1 MSDREASIRT
11 AKRLM
16 NSEKRERVIAVI
28 AQIKDQGR
36 EDQL

>member
-1 MSDREASIRT
+1 MSDREAGMRT

-16 NSEKRERVIAVI
+16 NREKRERVIAVI